1 MKGGS
6 DQGGKEGREVGK
18 GKRAVMEGT
27 RKAEENIEQLR
38 TNIEQLR
45 APGTHTKLHSADSGE
60 TLTVVGKGLGEK
72 NGRRAPR
79 CGANCQRRTG
89 GPRGKGFIGSAS
101 RKGLVM
107 RDFEGWKE
115 AGRRR
120 TKGLWF
126 LSGSKGASSVRD
138 SYSCHSLRV
147 AYI

>member
-1 MKGGS
+1 
-6 DQGGKEGREVGK
+6 
-18 GKRAVMEGT
+18 MEQ
-27 RKAEENIEQLR
+27 IV
-38 TNIEQLR
+38 
-45 APGTHTKLHSADSGE
+45 S
-60 TLTVVGKGLGEK
+60 
-72 NGRRAPR
+72 
-79 CGANCQRRTG
+79 G
-89 GPRGKGFIGSAS
+89 GPEDREARALLVQRAG
-101 RKGLVM
+101 RLVM